1 MCHQIHW
8 RCIEMLINKANQLNQ
23 IKFEQSIFLLDKSDF
38 CNVFIFNAS
47 RFGEAHSFEN
57 NLKLWPDY

>member
-1 MCHQIHW
+1 LY
-8 RCIEMLINKANQLNQ
+8 RNVNQQSKSIKSNQ

-47 RFGEAHSFEN
+47 RFGEAHSFEK